1 VGEHVKLETLIEF
14 FNLFNR
20 GNPSQIQSVSNA
32 PVPFGTVTQ
41 VLPGR
46 EGQVGLRVV
55 F

>member
-1 VGEHVKLETLIEF
+1 MKLRALIEF

-20 GNPSQIQSVSNA
+20 RNPSQVQSASGA

-46 EGQVGLRVV
+46 EGQIGLRIE